1 MAEGRTRRRLA
12 AILAADAVGY
22 SRLVRADEEGTIA
35 RLKALRQD
43 LIDPKLSEYDG
54 RTVKLMGDGM
64 LVEFASVVDAVRAA
78 VDIQR
83 ALAEHN
89 AGLPED
95 RRIAFRIG
103 VNLGDVVID
112 GDDIHGDGVN
122 VAARLEALA
131 EPGGI
136 CISGAV
142 YDQVRDRLDLRF
154 EDLGDREVKNID
166 RPVSVWRWVKD
177 AARAPAPLAS
187 PEEPLQLPEKPS
199 IAVLPFTNMSGDP
212 EQEYFAD
219 GITEDIITVLSQ
231 ISGLFVIARNSSF
244 TYKGRAVD
252 VKQVAHELGV
262 RYVLEGSVRRAG
274 NRVRITAQLIDAGDG
289 HHLWAERYDRQVD
302 DVFAVQDDIT
312 RKMATALQV
321 KLTWGETSHVWQTG
335 TRDFEAWRCMMQAFE
350 HWYRFSAVDNAETRR
365 LCEQAVS
372 VDPDYGAAWALLAW
386 TFWFEARF
394 LHAPNPDDL
403 IERFERLTDK
413 VLALGNAPA
422 QAHHLEGAVHMLR
435 GELDLAVEALTRA
448 IELAPSNA
456 ELHGLLGTAFNFLGK
471 PGEGVAHANTAIRLS
486 PRAPEFVLWVLA
498 EGLRWSGALDQALAV
513 AKRCVA
519 QAPDSYI
526 AHVKLTSI
534 LIDLD
539 RKGEAME
546 AAKKVLAL
554 DPKFSVEVYG
564 RTQNYTDPD
573 RLAHVLDGLRKA
585 GLPG

>member
-12 AILAADAVGY
+12 AILAADVVGY
-22 SRLVRADEEGTIA
+22 SRLVRADEEGTLA

-43 LIDPKLSEYDG
+43 LIEPKLTEHNG
-54 RTVKLMGDGM
+54 RIVKLMGDGI

-83 ALAEHN
+83 AVAERN
-89 AGLPED
+89 ADLPED
-95 RRIAFRIG
+95 GRIEFRIG
-103 VNLGDVVID
+103 INLGDVVID

-142 YDQVRDRLDLRF
+142 YEQVRDRIDLQF

-166 RPVSVWRWVKD
+166 RPVWVWRWVKD
-177 AARAPAPLAS
+177 AETAAAPRTA

-231 ISGLFVIARNSSF
+231 ISELFVIARNSSF
-244 TYKGRAVD
+244 SYKGRAVD

-274 NRVRITAQLIDAGDG
+274 NRLRITAQLIDADDG
-289 HHLWAERYDRQVD
+289 HHLWAERYDREVD

-321 KLTWGETSHVWQTG
+321 KLTWGETSHLWQAG

-350 HWYRFSAVDNAETRR
+350 HWYKFSAVDNAEARR

-372 VDPDYGAAWALLAW
+372 IDPDYGAAWALLAW

-394 LHAPNPDDL
+394 LHAPNPEDL
-403 IERFERLTDK
+403 LEQFERLTNK
-413 VLALGNAPA
+413 VLALETAPA
-422 QAHHLEGAVHMLR
+422 QAHHLKGAVHMMR

-448 IELAPSNA
+448 VELAPSNA
-456 ELHGLLGTAFNFLGK
+456 ELHGLLGTALNFLGK

-486 PRAPEFVLWVLA
+486 PRPPEFVLWVLV
-498 EGLRWSGALDQALAV
+498 EGLRWSGALDEALAV

-519 QAPDSYI
+519 QAPNSYL

-539 RKGEAME
+539 RKHEAMD

-573 RLAHVLDGLRKA
+573 RLARVLDGLRKA
-585 GLPG
+585 GLPE

>member
-89 AGLPED
+89 AGLPQD

-422 QAHHLEGAVHMLR
+422 QAHHLEGAVHMVR